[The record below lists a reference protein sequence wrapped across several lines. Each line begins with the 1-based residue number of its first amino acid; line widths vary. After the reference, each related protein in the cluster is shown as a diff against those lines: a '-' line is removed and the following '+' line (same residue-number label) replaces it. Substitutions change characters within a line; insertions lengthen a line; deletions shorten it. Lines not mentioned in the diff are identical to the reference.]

1 MKRLVLLT
9 AALALVVGS
18 GRASAQTVFK
28 SLDADA
34 WCRERET
41 DSDRES
47 HCEVRE
53 AAWRGRGESLSIDAS
68 PNGGIE
74 VTGWDRPEIKVRAK
88 VVAVADSVDEAVRL
102 AAEVRI
108 ESAGTIH
115 AEGPSAGRRAH
126 WWVSYEAFVPRQSD
140 VQLESTNGGIRLADV
155 AGRISFRTTNGGVS
169 LTRVAGDVQ
178 GRTTNGGVQVQL
190 AGTEWRGQGL
200 DVQTT
205 NGGVTLT
212 VPDDYNAL
220 LETGTTNGRLRLDFP
235 MTVQGDIKQRVSAR
249 LGRGGAPVRVTTTNG
264 GVTVRRP

>member
-1 MKRLVLLT
+1 MKRLAVLV
-9 AALALVVGS
+9 AALVLCS
-18 GRASAQTVFK
+18 GPASAQAVFK
-28 SLDADA
+28 SLDADP

-41 DSDRES
+41 DADRES
-47 HCEVRE
+47 RCEVRE
-53 AAWRGRGESLSIDAS
+53 ATWPSLGERLSIDAS

-74 VTGWDRPEIKVRAK
+74 VVGWDRSEVKVRAK
-88 VVAVADSVDEAVRL
+88 VVAVADSADEAARM

-108 ESAGTIH
+108 DTAGTIH
-115 AEGPSAGRRAH
+115 AEGPPGGRYAH
-126 WWVSYEAFVPRQSD
+126 WWVSYQAFVPRRSD
-140 VQLESTNGGIRLADV
+140 VQLESTNGGIRLTDV
-155 AGRISFRTTNGGVS
+155 AGRIAFRTTNGGVS

-178 GRTTNGGVQVQL
+178 GRTTNGGVEVRL
-190 AGTEWRGQGL
+190 AGSEWQGQGL
-200 DVQTT
+200 DIQTT

-235 MTVQGDIKQRVSAR
+235 VTVQGEVKQRVSAR